1 MAEIDKNAEAAL
13 EGLDSHRRE
22 TLKRLV
28 RGGAFIAP
36 VVASFAM
43 QSIAIRPAHAASSNF
58 SNNTQISDIRLKHD
72 IVRLGNHP
80 NGCGIYGFRYLWSDT
95 QYVGL
100 IAQDV
105 LAHAPEAVVV
115 GPGGFLAVDYGALGM
130 AMQPADPQMPTS
142 LVT

>member
-105 LAHAPEAVVV
+105 QAHAPEAVLS
-115 GPGGFLAVDYGALGM
+115 GPAGFLMVDYAAVGVT
-130 AMQPADPQMPTS
+130 MQAADGEAARS
-142 LVT
+142 F